1 MGKRYKIYKK
11 QDQKTRRKET
21 SVSLKRESLIQIQIH
36 RTKPDSTKRR
46 ENYKYD
52 SAARAVI
59 RRKLIR
65 QYDIR
70 FAVTATRFLAL
81 IPLHN

>member
-1 MGKRYKIYKK
+1 MGKRYKTYTK

-21 SVSLKRESLIQIQIH
+21 SVSLKRELLIQIQIH
-36 RTKPDSTKRR
+36 RMKPDSTKRK
-46 ENYKYD
+46 ENYKFD
-52 SAARAVI
+52 STARAVI
-59 RRKLIR
+59 RQKLIW